1 MNKETKDTLKKVAD
15 YAGEEKKN
23 LAKKMHDM
31 TAGAAVLLAA
41 FEVMRGMGL
50 LDITSSYRNL
60 GDFIL
65 GSTMTVLVLNLLYSS
80 GVLEKIRA
88 KKAALLNK

>member
-1 MNKETKDTLKKVAD
+1 MNKETKDTLKKGAD

-31 TAGAAVLLAA
+31 TAGAAVLWA
-41 FEVMRGMGL
+41 
-50 LDITSSYRNL
+50 
-60 GDFIL
+60 
-65 GSTMTVLVLNLLYSS
+65 VLVLNLLYSS